1 MYMGTGYTSQDGEA
15 GWPNNSSQ
23 RQNEGSLV
31 HSVHA
36 SLHMQHFCV
45 SSVMS
50 MMFEVSLGDD
60 YAGSDAPSRYI
71 DLSSRLC
78 LHVECYV

>member
-1 MYMGTGYTSQDGEA
+1 MARRA
-15 GWPNNSSQ
+15 GRIIVPSVKM
-23 RQNEGSLV
+23 RVSLV

-50 MMFEVSLGDD
+50 MMFEVSLGDE
-60 YAGSDAPSRYI
+60 YAISDAPTRYI

>member
-1 MYMGTGYTSQDGEA
+1 MARRA
-15 GWPNNSSQ
+15 GRIIVPSVKM
-23 RQNEGSLV
+23 RVSLV

-71 DLSSRLC
+71 DLSNRLC